1 MVILVIVESP
11 SKCKKIEE
19 YLGPGY
25 KVMASFGHLRILD
38 GLESIDINNQFRPKY
53 TLAKETIKLKQIEKL
68 RTEINNASDVILA
81 CDDDREGESIC
92 WHICDLFDLSV
103 SSTKRIIFH
112 EITETAIKKAI
123 YNPTKINMDLV
134 HAQQARQILDLLVG
148 FTITPILWGCIS
160 KKHDG
165 SLSAGRCQTPALR
178 LIYENYLD
186 IQKNIA
192 GKEVYNV
199 TGYFTNLNLL
209 FELNTQFTCKQ
220 DTQDFLNKCINY
232 LFKYEV
238 SLPKKTIRK
247 SPEPLTTSNL
257 QQLANNEIHM
267 SPKETMKYAQELY
280 EAGYITYMRT
290 DTKKY
295 SIEFINLA
303 KEYIKIM
310 YGEQYISQTIDL
322 LALNSQQQIQTQ
334 IQTQI
339 LKNNDKKTKSTNN
352 ANANTKLEPHEAIRP
367 VKINQLTITDETISQ
382 KAKKLYELIWKR
394 TLESC
399 MPSAQYNVI
408 SAKMNAPD
416 NLCFVYKCEQVIFP
430 GWQVV
435 KKEYEEVVK
444 AFSYLQLLEKNT
456 DFKAKKIEAKF
467 SLVELKSHYSEA
479 HLVKLLEDKGIGRPS
494 TFASLIDKIQERKYV
509 EKKNIDG
516 REITNDDFIL
526 EDNNTITI
534 ISNSR
539 TYGNEKNKLVI
550 TSLGILVIEFLLDK
564 FDTFFNYEYTQN
576 MENTLDQI
584 AKGESIWYQ
593 LCETCHSELHLL
605 VKDIKTNKFCIQIGD
620 NYSLIIGKHGPVVKH
635 IDANKNVS
643 FLPVKKDLNLKE
655 LETKSQTNN
664 IVLED
669 ILENK
674 EGANRYEPIGKYK
687 GHELFIKKGKF
698 GLYAQWET
706 NKVSLKGDLGSTP
719 IEKIQYI
726 DVLRFLEKYG
736 LLDTSKPIGLVRE
749 LIGQDLSIRN
759 GKYGD
764 YIYYKKPRVK
774 KPEFYKLNGFK
785 GDCRTC
791 DKDLL
796 INWIKQTYKF

>member
-11 SKCKKIEE
+11 AKCKKIEE

-25 KVMASFGHLRILD
+25 KVMASFGHLRVLD
-38 GLESIDINNQFRPKY
+38 GLESIDISNNFCPKF
-53 TLAKETIKLKQIEKL
+53 TLAKEPIKLKQIEKL
-68 RTEINNASDVILA
+68 RTEITNSSDVILA

-92 WHICDLFDLSV
+92 WHICDLFELSV

-112 EITETAIKKAI
+112 EITESAIKKAI
-123 YNPTKINMDLV
+123 NSPTRINMDLV
-134 HAQQARQILDLLVG
+134 HAQQSRQILDLLVG

-160 KKHDG
+160 RKHDG

-220 DTQDFLNKCINY
+220 DVQNFLNKCISY
-232 LFKYEV
+232 LFNYEV
-238 SLPKKTIRK
+238 SSPKKTIRK

-257 QQLANNEIHM
+257 QQLANNELHL

-295 SIEFINLA
+295 SVEFIGLA
-303 KEYIKIM
+303 KDYINTM

-322 LALNSQQQIQTQ
+322 LSINLETNLNKESIQE
-334 IQTQI
+334 
-339 LKNNDKKTKSTNN
+339 KAKTNN
-352 ANANTKLEPHEAIRP
+352 TQPTDNNKLEPHEAIRP
-367 VKINQLTITDETISQ
+367 VKISQLTITNETISQ

-408 SAKMNAPD
+408 TAKMLAPD
-416 NLCFVYKCEQVIFP
+416 KLYFVYKCEQVLFP
-430 GWQVV
+430 GWQIV
-435 KKEYEEVVK
+435 KKEYEDNVK
-444 AFSYLQLLEKNT
+444 AFSYLQMLDKNT
-456 DFKAKKIEAKF
+456 TFKAKKIEAKF
-467 SLVELKSHYSEA
+467 SLIELKSHYSEA
-479 HLVKLLEDKGIGRPS
+479 HLVKLLEEKGIGRPS
-494 TFASLIDKIQERKYV
+494 TFASLVDKIQERKYV
-509 EKKNIDG
+509 EKKNIEG
-516 REITNDDFIL
+516 REIKNEDFVL
-526 EDNNTITI
+526 EDNETITTI
-534 ISNSR
+534 TNTR

-550 TSLGILVIEFLLDK
+550 TSLGILVIEFLMTK
-564 FDTFFNYEYTQN
+564 FDEFFNYDYTGQ

-584 AKGESIWYQ
+584 AKGVSTWHK
-593 LCETCHSELHLL
+593 LCETCYNELHNAT
-605 VKDIKTNKFCIQIGD
+605 KDIKTNKFSIKIDD

-635 IDANKNVS
+635 IDNNKNVS
-643 FLPVKKDLNLKE
+643 FLPVKNDLNLKE
-655 LETKSQTNN
+655 LETK
-664 IVLED
+664 ED
-669 ILENK
+669 IQLDDILDNK
-674 EGANRYEPIGKYK
+674 TIIGEKNSIGKYK
-687 GHELFIKKGKF
+687 GHDLFIKEGKF
-698 GLYAQWET
+698 GIYAQWGT
-706 NKVSLKGDLGSTP
+706 NKTSLKEQFGSTP
-719 IEKIQYI
+719 IDKIQYI
-726 DVLRFLEKYG
+726 DVLRFLEKDD
-736 LLDTSKPIGLVRE
+736 LLDSSKPVGLVRE
-749 LIGQDLSIRN
+749 LIGQNLSIRN

-764 YIYYKKPRVK
+764 YIFYKKPRAK

-791 DKDLL
+791 DKELL
-796 INWIKQTYKF
+796 INWIKQTYKILV